1 MDILDKLKMV
11 KDDPMWADHSE
22 ITKKTLGRAIDEIE
36 RLRTQ
41 AKRHEAEISVL
52 RDELEKAKAASVPAN
67 EFPHDEMDAIALH
80 RFKVEQ
86 TDSNVWGWCVRA
98 GDGTQELYKGRKS
111 SCEAVARRLIGAFLD
126 GAMLAHDMLAAA
138 PQPQQADIVLDKICD
153 VFKIGKFWHT
163 ESTILENVKNAARRS
178 QCLSDIERKFF
189 TTVYEDDEGDTVED
203 CALNWGDEPSEYVER
218 FGEALRT
225 LIEQQKQAAS
235 VPAMHICCNCSG
247 RGEVGESH
255 DGANWFSVA
264 CELCKGEGKTLRYV
278 RRPTQDKR
286 IGNGDDFAGDA
297 WFDQAERKIVYGAVG
312 VDRNAAPEAP
322 KS

>member
-1 MDILDKLKMV
+1 MNELDIVDRLSLHRTMGQYLTIDQLIFALNC
-11 KDDPMWADHSE
+11 D
-22 ITKKTLGRAIDEIE
+22 RAAAKIEIE
-36 RLRTQ
+36 TLRIR
-41 AKRHEAEISVL
+41 ANRHEAEIAVL
-52 RDELEKAKAASVPAN
+52 RDELEKAKAVSVPAN
-67 EFPHDEMDAIALH
+67 EFPHDKMDAIALH

-153 VFKIGKFWHT
+153 VFQIGKFWHT

-235 VPAMHICCNCSG
+235 VPEGPKTNQVATKPNDKYTFVFPDASMTKI
-247 RGEVGESH
+247 RYIFVDGEM
-255 DGANWFSVA
+255 
-264 CELCKGEGKTLRYV
+264 
-278 RRPTQDKR
+278 
-286 IGNGDDFAGDA
+286 
-297 WFDQAERKIVYGAVG
+297 VYKNLGS
-312 VDRNAAPEAP
+312 EQ
-322 KS
+322 